1 MKKELVL
8 KEWQAD
14 IVRDESKIIMVN
26 TSRGGSKTFLLA
38 NKVLYEKPK
47 TVLYICDYA
56 KQLNVLKENLE
67 EIFHSDETIWK
78 TIKNYNFSP
87 DKLIIEFIT
96 GEKITIYNK
105 NFVTDDDIEIDMALF
120 DNGLPQLDIKA
131 KKYISVFTINYPIMN
146 LFNNRGDINYYAVG
160 LRHLERGLFTREQI
174 EQLKNELSPLEFMR
188 DIDVCNDYN
197 TIKERWDIID
207 GVKNSEEKPIRGL
220 RAKSGNIIDEDCN
233 MNCEDIEEVLHKFDN
248 PNKIDFES
256 AIKKK
261 KDNTDKKVQE
271 FNSVINDNIDE
282 IKKLFKS
289 DYSEYII
296 RTSCDDKGYLKLI
309 IKRTVLNGDKVY
321 EFGHIEDRG
330 DGHNI
335 KEVTTN
341 RLRNFV
347 SDIYVKNNL
356 KYR

>member
-1 MKKELVL
+1 
-8 KEWQAD
+8 
-14 IVRDESKIIMVN
+14 
-26 TSRGGSKTFLLA
+26 
-38 NKVLYEKPK
+38 
-47 TVLYICDYA
+47 
-56 KQLNVLKENLE
+56 
-67 EIFHSDETIWK
+67 
-78 TIKNYNFSP
+78 
-87 DKLIIEFIT
+87 
-96 GEKITIYNK
+96 
-105 NFVTDDDIEIDMALF
+105 
-120 DNGLPQLDIKA
+120 
-131 KKYISVFTINYPIMN
+131 
-146 LFNNRGDINYYAVG
+146 
-160 LRHLERGLFTREQI
+160 
-174 EQLKNELSPLEFMR
+174 MR

-220 RAKSGNIIDEDCN
+220 RAKSGNIIDDVCN
-233 MNCEDIEEVLHKFDN
+233 MNSEDIEEVLYKFDN

-271 FNSVINDNIDE
+271 FNSIINDNIDE

-289 DYSEYII
+289 DYSEYVI